1 MRPGKVKTPHKRT
14 RITAAHPEIRA
25 AMLALYRAHVAL
37 LWAAADLTKALPA
50 ESVADSP
57 FLKMCDTLDAESD
70 ALRALAAHIEPP
82 DQQAILRQILADA
95 LRGFR

>member
-1 MRPGKVKTPHKRT
+1 MTND
-14 RITAAHPEIRA
+14 PEIRA
-25 AMLALYRAHVAL
+25 DMLALYRAHVAL

-50 ESVADSP
+50 EFVADSP
-57 FLKMCDTLDAESD
+57 FLKICDTLDAESD

-82 DQQAILRQILADA
+82 DQRAILRQILADA